1 MILRNCRRNRI
12 TSSKQVLWYMSVKKN
27 DRVLIIDAKYYA
39 NNLQIQFD
47 TQTIHSV
54 NLYQIFTY
62 VKNQDKDNTG
72 NVAGILRY
80 ARTQNQI
87 QPNNTYRMGV
97 NQISVQTLDLNLP
110 FMAIADQMERIAE
123 NYFGKGKMTW

>member
-1 MILRNCRRNRI
+1 
-12 TSSKQVLWYMSVKKN
+12 MSVKKN